1 MCIFCKIINNEIP
14 SYKVYE
20 YEYVLAILDISQVCD
35 GHTLILPKKHYNNF
49 LDADLQ
55 TINRCMYVIKFLS
68 DKYKQIL
75 NPSGF
80 NILNNTN
87 EIAGQTVFH
96 LHFHLIPR
104 YDKNDEINISFN
116 RKKPFD
122 LAKTYEKLKP

>member
-20 YEYVLAILDISQVCD
+20 DEYVLAILDISQVCD
-35 GHTLILPKKHYNNF
+35 GHTLILPKKHYDNF

-55 TINRCMYVIKFLS
+55 TINRCMNVIKILS
-68 DKYKQIL
+68 NKYKKIL
-75 NPSGF
+75 NPKGF

-104 YDKNDEINISFN
+104 YDENDEIDISFN

>member
-20 YEYVLAILDISQVCD
+20 DEYVLAILDISQVCD

-55 TINRCMYVIKFLS
+55 TINRCMDVIKFLS

>member
-20 YEYVLAILDISQVCD
+20 DEYVLAILDISQVCD
-35 GHTLILPKKHYNNF
+35 GHTLILPKKHYDNF

-55 TINRCMYVIKFLS
+55 TINRCMNVIKILS
-68 DKYKQIL
+68 NKYKKIL
-75 NPSGF
+75 NPKGF

-104 YDKNDEINISFN
+104 YDENDEIDISFN
-116 RKKPFD
+116 RKNPFD
-122 LAKTYEKLKP
+122 LAKIHEILK

>member
-20 YEYVLAILDISQVCD
+20 DEYVLAILDISQVCD
-35 GHTLILPKKHYNNF
+35 GHTLILPKKHYDNF

-55 TINRCMYVIKFLS
+55 TINRCMNVIKILS
-68 DKYKQIL
+68 NKYKKIL
-75 NPSGF
+75 NPKGF

-104 YDKNDEINISFN
+104 YDKNDEIDISFN

-122 LAKTYEKLKP
+122 LTKIHELLK

>member
-20 YEYVLAILDISQVCD
+20 DEYVLAILDISQVCD
-35 GHTLILPKKHYNNF
+35 GHTLILPKKHYDNF

-55 TINRCMYVIKFLS
+55 TIDRCMNVIKILS
-68 DKYKQIL
+68 NKYKKIL
-75 NPSGF
+75 NPKGF
-80 NILNNTN
+80 NILNNN
-87 EIAGQTVFH
+87 NKIAGQTVFH

-104 YDKNDEINISFN
+104 YDENDEIDISFN

-122 LAKTYEKLKP
+122 LAKIHEILK